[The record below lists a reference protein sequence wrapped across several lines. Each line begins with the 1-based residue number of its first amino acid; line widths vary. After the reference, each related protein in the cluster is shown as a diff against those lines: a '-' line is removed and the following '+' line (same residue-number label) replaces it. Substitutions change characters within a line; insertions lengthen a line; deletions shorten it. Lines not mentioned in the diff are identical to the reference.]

1 MEIKANLL
9 LSPVSIFKSLL
20 CAAMLLHACSE
31 NKKASPVTEKEFCA
45 SIHRNDSISLT
56 KELENI
62 DEEIVSYLSLE
73 NSMNSRNS
81 FGGTS
86 TKQTEIQI
94 AYFKDWLL
102 KA

>member
-1 MEIKANLL
+1 MPFRTAYYITKEVVQKANNLNKDISQL
-9 LSPVSIFKSLL
+9 NI
-20 CAAMLLHACSE
+20 SE
-31 NKKASPVTEKEFCA
+31 IRS
-45 SIHRNDSISLT
+45 SS

-86 TKQTEIQI
+86 TKQTEFQI
-94 AYFKDWLL
+94 DYFKEWLS
-102 KA
+102 KS